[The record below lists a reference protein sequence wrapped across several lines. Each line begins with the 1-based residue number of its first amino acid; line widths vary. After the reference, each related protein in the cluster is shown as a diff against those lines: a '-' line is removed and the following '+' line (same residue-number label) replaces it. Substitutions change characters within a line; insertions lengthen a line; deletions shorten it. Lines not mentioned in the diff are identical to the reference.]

1 MVEIDKAAE
10 FRRLKKQ
17 HDGEED
23 PVIIAQRFLNIF
35 RQLHIFSAEK
45 KEAFN
50 QMLLE
55 LPPYI
60 RGLFGSLP
68 GGGILQEYVDDLA
81 EKQGIEVGSHTS
93 AAAATP
99 AGMEEEVAKARI
111 LATALA
117 EAQAQAAPINP
128 TIVNPDGTTATVIQ
142 AAPSKIELGSNFAQ
156 ELGKILAAALK
167 ENNQAAKEE
176 IRSMVSALGET
187 QLEVV
192 KVLHNDNA
200 ERRQDSERLAV
211 MLTQAQGQ
219 IAEML
224 THPEEFG
231 AGSETSKLIK
241 MLADS
246 QAQIAETLE
255 TIKENGGNNTDSA
268 KLFELSQQQFIKAVD
283 AINENGRQNSKAIAE
298 AISESQQ
305 ELAKLIIQQNNQRMA
320 ASAQVEGENL
330 KINAADYL
338 SQLNMIADKFS
349 SAQGNNGKNIEK
361 TVESLVK
368 AQLDVYREVASRQA
382 QELSSVISAALK
394 ESQEISNKNL
404 IKALENLP
412 KTTIIEKTVPQPIL
426 TTPFF
431 TPAAGTASQD
441 SSSFSKTTA
450 AASDE
455 PTAGTAPLF
464 HSETARAD
472 ATAENPEDSV
482 SAAEETSA
490 PEEAATAEAT
500 EAEPL
505 FQNTVS
511 DDETNTES
519 AAAET
524 FEPTEENTVFEETT
538 PVLENEVVD
547 ETAEAD
553 FFAAE
558 EETYPSGFETPD
570 MADSELPDIS
580 GESAAL
586 PGEPAAEETTQPK
599 KSKKRKSKNKTAENF
614 AGEEDFSGEA
624 FTESEAG
631 EGFEPYTAEEDSEE
645 STKSYEDYPA
655 VSENLPDYAEQ
666 SDNSLDDLFNIG
678 EEPDLT
684 SEEINKPKKKK
695 KKKKN
700 KNKNREQAVD
710 QDIGD
715 IFPETGESSGV
726 LSFDELPGDEQFPAS
741 EEQPGDENLSLGE
754 EPGSDDFDLHLED
767 GYNLSYGA
775 DADFTDNETQDDN
788 PETDAGNN
796 ADAMPVEF
804 DWDDDKPATEPQD
817 DYKPLSKDILEDIN
831 QSGTFDLPAEESQ
844 DNQNF
849 DYLPEETAAP
859 QDGGDFA
866 TNGWGESES
875 DTVYNNSVQ
884 PDQTLPEDGEWEWEY
899 EEVPED
905 ETDGGQSE
913 DWEWEYEE
921 VPEDDTTSG
930 EETAADDQGWE
941 YVEVPENETMSEDE
955 GLGGSEE
962 AAESATGGDQEWEW
976 DYEEVPED
984 EAEDEFDASYQNDN
998 PPGGKPASNW

>member
-93 AAAATP
+93 AAGAVP
-99 AGMEEEVAKARI
+99 DGMEEEVAKAKI

-128 TIVNPDGTTATVIQ
+128 TVVNPDGTTATVIQ

-156 ELGKILAAALK
+156 ELGKILSAAMK

-176 IRSMVSALGET
+176 IRSMVTALGET

-192 KVLHNDNA
+192 KLLHNDNA
-200 ERRQDSERLAV
+200 ERRQESERLAV

-231 AGSETSKLIK
+231 AGSETGKLIK

-246 QAQIAETLE
+246 QAQIAGALE
-255 TIKENGGNNTDSA
+255 AIKENGGNNTDSA

-320 ASAQVEGENL
+320 ASAQVEGDDI

-349 SAQGNNGKNIEK
+349 TAQGNNGKNIEK

-368 AQLDVYREVASRQA
+368 AQLDIYREVASRQA

-412 KTTIIEKTVPQPIL
+412 KTTIIEKTIPQPIF

-431 TPAAGTASQD
+431 APAPGTAPQGTAQTAETVSASPVTETNQETPVAEESAAGTEIPSPVQ
-441 SSSFSKTTA
+441 
-450 AASDE
+450 
-455 PTAGTAPLF
+455 PT
-464 HSETARAD
+464 
-472 ATAENPEDSV
+472 
-482 SAAEETSA
+482 AAEETT
-490 PEEAATAEAT
+490 EIVEAA
-500 EAEPL
+500 
-505 FQNTVS
+505 
-511 DDETNTES
+511 D
-519 AAAET
+519 AAVEET
-524 FEPTEENTVFEETT
+524 FEPSPAEAVSDTENPVWEN
-538 PVLENEVVD
+538 
-547 ETAEAD
+547 ETAEDTGDIAETVVED
-553 FFAAE
+553 NSFAAE
-558 EETYPSGFETPD
+558 EEAYPAESESGITTAEN
-570 MADSELPDIS
+570 LPDIS
-580 GESAAL
+580 EILPEEAAAQEIN
-586 PGEPAAEETTQPK
+586 PPK
-599 KSKKRKSKNKTAENF
+599 KSKKRKSKDEMS
-614 AGEEDFSGEA
+614 EDFSDGEI
-624 FTESEAG
+624 TAG
-631 EGFEPYTAEEDSEE
+631 LSTTDSGAAEGFESFAAEETAGENATETEEGFAASE
-645 STKSYEDYPA
+645 DMPDFA
-655 VSENLPDYAEQ
+655 VQ
-666 SDNSLDDLFNIG
+666 SDDSLDDLFRIG

-700 KNKNREQAVD
+700 KNKNRDLPDNQNISGN
-710 QDIGD
+710 DIL
-715 IFPETGESSGV
+715 PETSEDLAG
-726 LSFDELPGDEQFPAS
+726 LSFEDLPGDSDFLTS
-741 EEQPGDENLSLGE
+741 EGQAESGE
-754 EPGSDDFDLHLED
+754 MLLPEESGADDFEFNQED
-767 GYNLSYGA
+767 GNNLGYSA
-775 DADFTDNETQDDN
+775 DADFIDNEAQDDN
-788 PETDAGNN
+788 PEADAGDN
-796 ADAMPVEF
+796 ADGMPVEF
-804 DWDDDKPATEPQD
+804 DWNDDKPVAAPQD
-817 DYKPLSKDILEDIN
+817 DYEPLSEDILGDIN
-831 QSGTFDLPAEESQ
+831 QGGTFDFPAEENPDIQ
-844 DNQNF
+844 DF
-849 DYLPEETAAP
+849 DLQPEETAAP
-859 QDGGDFA
+859 QDGGDSV

-884 PDQTLPEDGEWEWEY
+884 PDQALPEDGEWEWEY

-905 ETDGGQSE
+905 EAEGGEENAADSQSE

-921 VPEDDTTSG
+921 VPEDEAISS
-930 EETAADDQGWE
+930 EEAAADDQ
-941 YVEVPENETMSEDE
+941 
-955 GLGGSEE
+955 
-962 AAESATGGDQEWEW
+962 EWE
-976 DYEEVPED
+976 YEEVPED
-984 EAEDEFDASYQNDN
+984 EAMAEDEILSDNAVAAEDGADGQEWEWEYEEVPEDEAADGYEASYHNDN
-998 PPGGKPASNW
+998 PDGGKPASNW